1 MKRPSNSK
9 PLWRQVEAPGP
20 DGVAWHQDR
29 VALIL
34 GPHTKMPRFLLEA
47 NQTLLCRQFQVG
59 ETTVLP
65 YRCWTARVAL
75 SLVALQS
82 LIHTGCGEHA
92 TLPADA
98 TATSKPAGAV
108 TGSLFSTKT
117 IPVQAMWPNPNGTP
131 EPIGLTINGSPQ
143 SAVHQALE
151 QARIKHAE
159 IARSIERRIEAVR
172 ADLAKERDRL
182 SETNATVSV
191 EYNEKVPERSE
202 AMSRTARSSLKN
214 LSKARA
220 QKTEADDWL
229 REAHASRIVPIE
241 RSINSLE
248 AERSDAESRLNSHL
262 ASLPQVEFA
271 ALPRPPHKTWNT
283 SRLGED
289 VLTIPPGEPWVFW
302 AEHKGTHWVLT
313 SSNLDANGKLTFNEK
328 TGSAVGPSSILSK
341 Y

>member
-1 MKRPSNSK
+1 
-9 PLWRQVEAPGP
+9 
-20 DGVAWHQDR
+20 
-29 VALIL
+29 
-34 GPHTKMPRFLLEA
+34 MPRFLMEA
-47 NQTLLCRQFQVG
+47 IQTLLLRQFQVDQI
-59 ETTVLP
+59 TVLP
-65 YRCWTARVAL
+65 YRCWTPRVAL
-75 SLVALQS
+75 ALVALQS
-82 LIHTGCGEHA
+82 LIPTGCGEHA

-108 TGSLFSTKT
+108 PGSLFSTKT

-151 QARIKHAE
+151 QAKIKHAE

-241 RSINSLE
+241 RSIHSLE
-248 AERSDAESRLNSHL
+248 AERSDAESRLNAHL

-302 AEHKGTHWVLT
+302 AEHKGTRWRLN

-328 TGSAVGPSSILSK
+328 TGTAVGPSSILSQ